1 MTLRAARRG
10 SMGSSAMSHELLT
23 SVIPSLPEPLQPQPL
38 TIQNLYTNSQKYI
51 YIRVSTPLFMLVPCN
66 LHLKQQQSVSQSII
80 PSPNKYPRLQTTVDH
95 NSNCLKFG
103 TGAQTHP
110 KTCNVTIDIFRGGQ
124 LVKGKV
130 EEYEWED
137 DYQEEGKS
145 SDAIIVLLNDAGPVG
160 DAADGGDF
168 MPLVAVEEVGES
180 RYIMERV
187 VRINLAS
194 MS

>member
-1 MTLRAARRG
+1 
-10 SMGSSAMSHELLT
+10 
-23 SVIPSLPEPLQPQPL
+23 
-38 TIQNLYTNSQKYI
+38 
-51 YIRVSTPLFMLVPCN
+51 MLVPCN

-137 DYQEEGKS
+137 DYQEEG
-145 SDAIIVLLNDAGPVG
+145 LCW
-160 DAADGGDF
+160 DGGQVSFDA
-168 MPLVAVEEVGES
+168 LVQKELGCHHCSPE
-180 RYIMERV
+180 
-187 VRINLAS
+187 
-194 MS
+194 